1 MSVIQKE
8 VEFAGSKGRTKELT
22 LFDSGATYSL
32 IVRDVAEKIAQII
45 PSAEVVEFETAKPD
59 EKVESKEVVQLFF
72 WIDGYRFSD
81 EFFVVDRL
89 TEKVIIGAK
98 TLQAWRLKLD
108 FENDEIIIDPRVTK
122 LRLI

>member
-1 MSVIQKE
+1 MSIIQKE
-8 VEFAGSKGRTKELT
+8 IEFAGSKGKTKELT

-32 IVRDVAEKIAQII
+32 IVRNVAERIAQII

-72 WIDGYRFSD
+72 WINGYRFSD
-81 EFFVVDRL
+81 EFFVVDKL
-89 TEKVIIGAK
+89 TEKVIIGAL
-98 TLQAWRLKLD
+98 TLEKWHMKLD
-108 FENDEIIIDPRVTK
+108 FRKRDVIIDPRVTK